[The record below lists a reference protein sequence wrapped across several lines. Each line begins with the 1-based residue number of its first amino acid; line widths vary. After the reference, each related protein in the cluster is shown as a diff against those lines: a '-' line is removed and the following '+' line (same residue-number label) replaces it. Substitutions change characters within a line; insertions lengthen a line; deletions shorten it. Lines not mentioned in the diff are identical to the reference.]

1 MYKIY
6 TDAAFNAQT
15 KEAGIAFN
23 AIRNG
28 QQIKQGKYREYVL
41 DNHEA
46 EFQAMLMA
54 LEFLQREASTNET
67 IMLHSDSK
75 IVIESLDKRYVKE
88 AQYAIWLDK
97 ILVIIDTFN
106 LLFWKWIPDKE
117 NKGADQIAREALR
130 KKG

>member
-28 QQIKQGKYREYVL
+28 QQIKHGRYCERVL

>member
-28 QQIKQGKYREYVL
+28 QQIKQGRYCERVL

>member
-117 NKGADQIAREALR
+117 NKGADQIAREALW

>member
-28 QQIKQGKYREYVL
+28 QQIKQGRYREHVS

-46 EFQAMLMA
+46 EFQAILMA
-54 LEFLQREASTNET
+54 LEFLQREAFTNET
-67 IMLHSDSK
+67 VMLHSDSK
-75 IVIESLDKRYVKE
+75 IVIESLDKRYVKG

-97 ILVIIDTFN
+97 ILVIVDTFD
-106 LLFWKWIPDKE
+106 LLFWKWIPEKE